1 LIRSPRTRLLFLNR
15 SFWPDPEATGQFLTE
30 LCEDLSTEHR
40 ITFVAG
46 PSLHGAQASRRLLT
60 RDRYGQ
66 VEIIRTWGTR
76 FSKRRL
82 VGRLANLASYYFLA
96 VAAALR
102 LERPDVIIAE
112 TDPPLLGALAAML
125 KRRWGCKFVYN
136 VRDLYPDIAEA
147 NGGLRS
153 RMLITLLRCANDYAS
168 RKADLIVPLG
178 LDMAKRIAAK
188 GVPRSKIT
196 VIPDWADTNRIFPIS
211 NSRFR
216 AELGER
222 FVVMYSGNLGLSQQ
236 LDTVVDAAM
245 RLRADPRIL
254 FVLIGEG
261 ASKSALQSRV
271 LGLELSNVIFL
282 PYRPQEQLA
291 ESLSAADLHLIPL
304 IRGAEGC
311 MVPSKIYGILA
322 AGRPFIAIMEPG
334 AEIARIAREYAVGFV
349 VPPADADALAQTI
362 AESASRRAELNAM
375 GLRARELALRSYTRE
390 VATRR
395 FAAMLESLN
404 Q

>member
-1 LIRSPRTRLLFLNR
+1 MRLLFLNR

-30 LCEDLSTEHR
+30 LCEDLSAEHR
-40 ITFVAG
+40 ITFIAG
-46 PSLHGAQASRRLLT
+46 PSLHVKQGSRRLFT
-60 RDRYGQ
+60 RDRYGE
-66 VEIIRTWGTR
+66 VEVIRTWGTR

-82 VGRLANLASYYFLA
+82 AGRLANLALYYVLA
-96 VAAALR
+96 AAAALR
-102 LERPDVIIAE
+102 VERPDVIIAE

-136 VRDLYPDIAEA
+136 VRDLYPDIAEV

-153 RMLITLLRCANDYAS
+153 RALIALLRRANIYAF
-168 RKADLIVPLG
+168 READLIVPLG

-188 GVPRSKIT
+188 DVPASKIT
-196 VIPDWADTNRIFPIS
+196 VIPDWADTNKVFPIS

-261 ASKSALQSRV
+261 ASKPALQARV
-271 LGLELSNVIFL
+271 RKLELDNVMFL
-282 PYRPQEQLA
+282 PYRSREQLA

-304 IRGAEGC
+304 LSGAQGC
-311 MVPSKIYGILA
+311 VVPSKIYGILA
-322 AGRPFIAIMEPG
+322 AGRPFIAIMESG
-334 AEIARIAREYAVGFV
+334 AEIARIAREYTVGFV
-349 VPPADADALAQTI
+349 VPPGDADALTGTI
-362 AESASRRAELNAM
+362 MNAASRRADLHAM
-375 GLRARELALRSYTRE
+375 GLRARELAVRLYTRE

-395 FAAMLESLN
+395 FAAMLQSLSP
-404 Q
+404 